1 MGFAARR
8 VTALPAAFLVGAASI
23 AGMAVAHAVPTRQ
36 VAVPLQVGPVADL
49 SGTAGKDAL
58 EAEVLRL
65 TNRARAHG
73 RKCGSKKMK
82 AVGSLSWSDTLGAAA
97 HEHSRDMALDDYF
110 SHTSLSGSSP
120 FDRIRAAGYRYRAA
134 GENIAA
140 GRRLAD
146 PADVVR
152 AWLNS
157 PGHCKVI
164 MNGRYEELG
173 VGRVEGAGKYS
184 VYWTQNFGT
193 RL

>member
-1 MGFAARR
+1 MRFAPRPA
-8 VTALPAAFLVGAASI
+8 TALPAAVLMGAASI
-23 AGMAVAHAVPTRQ
+23 VGTATAHAVPTRL
-36 VAVPLQVGPVADL
+36 VAAPPQVGPVAAL
-49 SGTAGKDAL
+49 SGTAGKDDL
-58 EAEVLRL
+58 ESEVLRL

-82 AVGSLSWSDTLGAAA
+82 AVGSLTWSDTLGATAD
-97 HEHSRDMALDDYF
+97 EHSRDMALNDYF

-146 PADVVR
+146 PAAVVR

-157 PGHCKVI
+157 PSHCKVI

-184 VYWTQNFGT
+184 VYWTENFGT